1 MSKQHLIE
9 ALERYQEYEE
19 YAQKL
24 KHLVEEDDSVEII
37 MHQSTLTA
45 LQAIEYA
52 LAIRIHDVSEQ
63 IEAHDNQAL
72 DNFVRRQIR

>member
-1 MSKQHLIE
+1 MSEHLLDE
-9 ALERYQEYEE
+9 LARYQEYEE

-24 KHLVEEDDSVEII
+24 QHLIEEDDELEII

-52 LAIRIHDVSEQ
+52 ITIRIHDISAQ
-63 IEAHDNQAL
+63 IEQAQ
-72 DNFVRRQIR
+72 NEPMGRFRRREVR

>member
-1 MSKQHLIE
+1 MSQQKLVD

-24 KHLVEEDDSVEII
+24 RHLIEEDDELEVI

-45 LQAIEYA
+45 LQAIENA
-52 LAIRIHDVSEQ
+52 LGKRIHDVSDQ
-63 IEAHDNQAL
+63 IERAGNQSM
-72 DNFVRRQIR
+72 DKFRRRKV

>member
-1 MSKQHLIE
+1 MSQHLADE
-9 ALERYQEYEE
+9 LARYQEYEE

-24 KHLVEEDDSVEII
+24 RHLIEEDDELEII

-52 LAIRIHDVSEQ
+52 ITIRIHNVNDQ
-63 IEAHDNQAL
+63 IEAESNKSMDRL
-72 DNFVRRQIR
+72 RRRQIR